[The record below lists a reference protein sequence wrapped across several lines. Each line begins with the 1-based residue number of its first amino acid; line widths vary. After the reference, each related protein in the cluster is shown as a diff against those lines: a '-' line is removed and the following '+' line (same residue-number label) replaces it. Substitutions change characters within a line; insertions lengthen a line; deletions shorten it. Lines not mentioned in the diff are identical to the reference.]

1 MPDKIDEILAE
12 VRETRGDVKQLKS
25 WLYGENGF
33 EGDIPE
39 VKRTL
44 KNHSRR
50 IRTIELIIAGSAVT
64 GGGAM
69 GLIKLIGG

>member
-12 VRETRGDVKQLKS
+12 VRETKGDIKQLKS

-39 VKRTL
+39 IKKTL

-50 IRTIELIIAGSAVT
+50 IRTIEIVIAGLMVS
-64 GGGAM
+64 GGGII
-69 GLIKLIGG
+69 GLVKLLG

>member
-1 MPDKIDEILAE
+1 MPDKIDEILAKVKE
-12 VRETRGDVKQLKS
+12 TQNDVRQLKS
-25 WLYGENGF
+25 WLYGEDGF
-33 EGDIPE
+33 EGDVPQI
-39 VKRTL
+39 KKTL

-50 IRTIELIIAGSAVT
+50 IRIIEIVIAGLIVS